1 MYLSEM
7 IDLVEA
13 KTGEELF
20 PSTEERKADSPVEQI
35 TNIPKVEN
43 VEPPDDLPESTVE
56 QEELE

>member
-7 IDLVEA
+7 IDAIESN
-13 KTGEELF
+13 TGEELF
-20 PSTEERKADSPVEQI
+20 PSEERKADPSVEQI

-43 VEPPDDLPESTVE
+43 VEPLDDPSESTVE

>member
-7 IDLVEA
+7 IDAVES

-20 PSTEERKADSPVEQI
+20 PSEERKADPPVEQI

-43 VEPPDDLPESTVE
+43 VEPPDDLAEPTSE